1 MKVSHN
7 LVGRSHIIVTCQL
20 MFAFSCPVGS
30 DESLMGHY
38 RETEFSDRGFG
49 GWFKIMELDLLKK
62 FGSKF

>member
-1 MKVSHN
+1 
-7 LVGRSHIIVTCQL
+7 